1 MVTKKLIGSVAALI
15 LLAGC
20 SSTGS
25 ATTVDLN
32 VSEFSQKITNPDVI
46 ILDVRTPEEFASGHI
61 EGAVNIDFNSS
72 EFENEI
78 TRLNPSDSYAIY
90 CRSGSRSGKAASIMH
105 LAGFHDVSNLD
116 GGVIDWSN
124 DGLPLVVN

>member
-1 MVTKKLIGSVAALI
+1 MKKLIASFAALI

-32 VSEFSQKITNPDVI
+32 VSEFSQKINEPDVI

-61 EGAVNIDFNSS
+61 EGALNIDFNSGD
-72 EFENEI
+72 FANEI
-78 TRLNPSDSYAIY
+78 TRLNPSENYAIY
-90 CRSGSRSGKAASIMH
+90 CRSGSRSGQAASIMH
-105 LAGFHDVSNLD
+105 KAGFHDVSNLN
-116 GGVIDWSN
+116 GGVIDWTN
-124 DGLPLVVN
+124 AGLPLVLN

>member
-1 MVTKKLIGSVAALI
+1 VKKLIASFAALI

-32 VSEFSQKITNPDVI
+32 VSEFSQKINEPDVI

-61 EGAVNIDFNSS
+61 EGALNINFNSGD
-72 EFENEI
+72 FANEI
-78 TRLNPSDSYAIY
+78 TRLNPSETYAIY
-90 CRSGSRSGKAASIMH
+90 CRSGNRSGQAASIMH
-105 LAGFHDVSNLD
+105 KAGFHDVSNLD
-116 GGVIDWSN
+116 GGVIDWTN
-124 DGLPLVVN
+124 AGLPLVLN

>member
-1 MVTKKLIGSVAALI
+1 VKKLIASFAALI

-32 VSEFSQKITNPDVI
+32 VSEFSQKINEPDVI

-61 EGAVNIDFNSS
+61 EGALNIDFNSGD
-72 EFENEI
+72 FANEI
-78 TRLNPSDSYAIY
+78 TRLNPSENYAIY
-90 CRSGSRSGKAASIMH
+90 CRSGSRSGQAASIMH
-105 LAGFHDVSNLD
+105 KAGFHDVSNLN
-116 GGVIDWSN
+116 GGVIDWTN
-124 DGLPLVVN
+124 AGLPLVLN

>member
-61 EGAVNIDFNSS
+61 EGAVNIDFNSG

>member
-1 MVTKKLIGSVAALI
+1 MKKLIASFAALI

-32 VSEFSQKITNPDVI
+32 VSEFSQKINEPDVI

-61 EGAVNIDFNSS
+61 EGALNIDFNGGD
-72 EFENEI
+72 FANEI
-78 TRLNPSDSYAIY
+78 TRLNPSDNYAIY
-90 CRSGSRSGKAASIMH
+90 CRSGSRSGQAASIMH
-105 LAGFHDVSNLD
+105 KAGFHDVSNLN
-116 GGVIDWSN
+116 GGVIDWTN
-124 DGLPLVVN
+124 AGLPLVLN